1 MADTP
6 NNKIIAVIMCDLDR
20 APLGGRSRLLADFH
34 GRPLLHHTVAA
45 ACAAPSIAQV
55 TLLCPEAQAQWLRN
69 SIQDVAWPRP
79 VDVLP
84 VASRSPGHRA
94 AEVGRCWNMTSWRG
108 GAGDWT
114 VFDEDYHPQGV
125 KLAATLHSAAHVLT
139 LPAHAA
145 LADPQLL
152 EHLLR
157 HHVLNNHSFQLSFL
171 PAAPGLAALALRRAL
186 VEQLAVAD
194 WLPGRVMA
202 YRPSEPV
209 FDMLGQ
215 DASAPVDPL
224 VARLRRRLLLDSDRA
239 WALAAAINPADH
251 RGAAEV
257 CRRVAAADEAEAF
270 GHPQELEIEL
280 TTQRLTHPPGD
291 ITEAARAL
299 RPPWGAKEWQR
310 LLEREHLPDDTLMT
324 FGGDGDPLLFG
335 DAAEFSRLAAAV
347 RAAGALGISLKT
359 DLIENIGT
367 ILAAAQAGN
376 MDVVS
381 VMYYGNDAATYQR
394 VAGVDCFAQVTA
406 NMERLLDFQRQ
417 NGGLPIV
424 VPKLLKVRETLGQLE
439 PFFDKWVERVGWAC
453 LDYPTDRAGAVP
465 FAGVMNM
472 APPLRKPCRR
482 IFQQL
487 LLSADGRVAAC
498 DQDML
503 RTIDAG
509 AGLVGGADIQSVWKG
524 RPLRELR
531 TVHRENRWQEIGVCA
546 ACREWHR
553 A

>member
-1 MADTP
+1 
-6 NNKIIAVIMCDLDR
+6 
-20 APLGGRSRLLADFH
+20 
-34 GRPLLHHTVAA
+34 
-45 ACAAPSIAQV
+45 
-55 TLLCPEAQAQWLRN
+55 
-69 SIQDVAWPRP
+69 
-79 VDVLP
+79 
-84 VASRSPGHRA
+84 
-94 AEVGRCWNMTSWRG
+94 
-108 GAGDWT
+108 
-114 VFDEDYHPQGV
+114 
-125 KLAATLHSAAHVLT
+125 
-139 LPAHAA
+139 
-145 LADPQLL
+145 
-152 EHLLR
+152 
-157 HHVLNNHSFQLSFL
+157 
-171 PAAPGLAALALRRAL
+171 
-186 VEQLAVAD
+186 
-194 WLPGRVMA
+194 
-202 YRPSEPV
+202 
-209 FDMLGQ
+209 
-215 DASAPVDPL
+215 
-224 VARLRRRLLLDSDRA
+224 
-239 WALAAAINPADH
+239 
-251 RGAAEV
+251 
-257 CRRVAAADEAEAF
+257 
-270 GHPQELEIEL
+270 
-280 TTQRLTHPPGD
+280 
-291 ITEAARAL
+291 
-299 RPPWGAKEWQR
+299 
-310 LLEREHLPDDTLMT
+310 MT